1 MYHSDLFKDQIALI
15 TGGRSGIGYAI
26 AKQMLEL
33 GAKVFITS
41 RKEELLR
48 QAAAELSKIGPCAY
62 HPCDIRD
69 VDQIA
74 SLAEQIQATYGRLD
88 ILVNNAGGQ
97 FPALAE
103 NISPNGWNA
112 VINNNMTGTFLVSKQ
127 MLLSFFKAQKSGV
140 IVNITANVT
149 RGFPGM
155 AHSSAARAAVEN
167 LTKTLAC
174 EWARF
179 NVRMNAIAPGTIQS
193 SGLDTYPEP
202 IKMILEG
209 VKDENLM
216 GRLGSVEDVSNAVCF
231 LASPLS
237 AYISGISLQVDGME
251 HLHSNRMSN
260 FEFLRKLNG
269 E

>member
-1 MYHSDLFKDQIALI
+1 
-15 TGGRSGIGYAI
+15 
-26 AKQMLEL
+26 
-33 GAKVFITS
+33 
-41 RKEELLR
+41 
-48 QAAAELSKIGPCAY
+48 
-62 HPCDIRD
+62 
-69 VDQIA
+69 
-74 SLAEQIQATYGRLD
+74 
-88 ILVNNAGGQ
+88 
-97 FPALAE
+97 
-103 NISPNGWNA
+103 
-112 VINNNMTGTFLVSKQ
+112 
-127 MLLSFFKAQKSGV
+127 
-140 IVNITANVT
+140 
-149 RGFPGM
+149 
-155 AHSSAARAAVEN
+155 
-167 LTKTLAC
+167 
-174 EWARF
+174 
-179 NVRMNAIAPGTIQS
+179 MNAIAPGTIQS